1 MSTNSDE
8 LIRKD
13 PMNSIDRLFPIREA
27 FALAGLR
34 LTRGYQEV
42 AAGRLKIIRNG
53 KRSFIRASEVQRYI
67 DALSEASDGKRAA

>member
-1 MSTNSDE
+1 MDAV
-8 LIRKD
+8 
-13 PMNSIDRLFPIREA
+13 DRLYPIREA
-27 FALAGLR
+27 FTLAGLR

-67 DALSEASDGKRAA
+67 DALSEASDAKRAA